1 MRSFSSQW
9 QCVYV
14 CAYPFRM
21 QHALIGPLFSAILV
35 VQNFLAVWAS
45 DQNYTIW
52 WLRIRCNKHVVKN
65 GWVKKPLG
73 GKIINRSF
81 SVSALQTEVSITFF
95 TFDQHQVKVL
105 RLHHILSDG
114 YTSPSHAQLKS
125 CYLQKQT
132 SHLHTESVCSRRAK
146 SHTACTIDV
155 NSLHIRVSTL
165 LIRWLMTANS
175 LRSHHAFY
183 HRR

>member
-1 MRSFSSQW
+1 MSSIHFEKKILRCCGPYNADHHNNKFTVCSQRETFYLIVNRTSLVQCNVHLMRSLSSQW

-35 VQNFLAVWAS
+35 VQNFLAVWSS

-81 SVSALQTEVSITFF
+81 SVSALQTEASITFF
-95 TFDQHQVKVL
+95 TFYQHQVKVL

-114 YTSPSHAQLKS
+114 YTSP
-125 CYLQKQT
+125 
-132 SHLHTESVCSRRAK
+132 
-146 SHTACTIDV
+146 
-155 NSLHIRVSTL
+155 
-165 LIRWLMTANS
+165 
-175 LRSHHAFY
+175 
-183 HRR
+183 

>member
-1 MRSFSSQW
+1 MSRIHFEKKSLR
-9 QCVYV
+9 C
-14 CAYPFRM
+14 C
-21 QHALIGPLFSAILV
+21 GPYNADHH
-35 VQNFLAVWAS
+35 N
-45 DQNYTIW
+45 
-52 WLRIRCNKHVVKN
+52 NKHVVKY

-81 SVSALQTEVSITFF
+81 CVSALQTEVSITFF
-95 TFDQHQVKVL
+95 TFYQLQVKVL
-105 RLHHILSDG
+105 RLDHILSDE
-114 YTSPSHAQLKS
+114 YTSPSHAQLRS

-132 SHLHTESVCSRRAK
+132 SHLHTENVCSRRAK
-146 SHTACTIDV
+146 FHTAFTIDV

-183 HRR
+183 LGLTSLEQWITCNLYYPWKRLNIRYT